1 MRLNCDDA
9 LSNVDFYFILRCYI
23 EQAQATASVLQRL
36 KQGNEALKTAQA
48 GFSLEDV
55 QGILADMDDVKE
67 HQADVDRLIADSLTE
82 QDDDAIEAELAA
94 LEEAEK
100 PADAVTTRVQVETT
114 EAAAVAA
121 AAAAAAAAAVA
132 AAPVAAAE
140 SVAAAE
146 ADAAVAAG
154 VAAGATVAGAATAA
168 AVAAVEVVDDV
179 AAAAAAGAAPED
191 KEAAAAVA
199 AAAAAVAEEL
209 PTVPGTKVEPLEAGA
224 YTRSHF
230 SST

>member
-1 MRLNCDDA
+1 LRLNCDDA
-9 LSNVDFYFILRCYI
+9 LSNVDFYFILRRYI

-48 GFSLEDV
+48 GFSMEDV

-100 PADAVTTRVQVETT
+100 PANAVTTRVEVETT
-114 EAAAVAA
+114 EAE
-121 AAAAAAAAAVA
+121 AAAAAAAVA

-154 VAAGATVAGAATAA
+154 AAAGATVAGAATAA